1 MSGLRE
7 RPETP
12 ARERTLKLNQLRIL
26 VAAVERGSM
35 RSASR
40 QLNIPQPVISR
51 SVQQLESELGVKLFE
66 RTPSGLVVT
75 RVGEMV
81 IRRAKIIQSELQRTL
96 EEVEQFKGIEV
107 GTISLGLSTAAHVAI
122 LPKIFNPFHRRF
134 PKVRLNIVE
143 GLFPVLETDIRDGL
157 IDIYVGPVA
166 KTPQSGDLLI
176 EPLFAN
182 ERIIIGRHNHPLAAA
197 TTVKELGGAE
207 WVTTPVASDAEN
219 EVNAIFESVGMPP
232 PAIVVQAKSWLSII
246 SIVASSDLLA
256 PMPQQWQEFIAA
268 TNFVVRIPVSETTYA
283 PAICTVRQARLPL
296 TPAAQYLS
304 DLIDRAAANHARTM
318 TPPAT
323 LP

>member
-1 MSGLRE
+1 M
-7 RPETP
+7 
-12 ARERTLKLNQLRIL
+12 KLNHLRIL

-51 SVQQLESELGVKLFE
+51 VVQQLESELGVKLFE
-66 RTPSGLVVT
+66 RTSSGLVVT
-75 RVGEMV
+75 PVGEMV
-81 IRRAKIIQSELQRTL
+81 IRRAKVIQSEVQRTL
-96 EEVEQFKGIEV
+96 DEVEQYKGVEV
-107 GTISLGLSTAAHVAI
+107 GTISLGLSTAAHVAV
-122 LPKIFNPFHRRF
+122 LPKIFTPFHKRF
-134 PKVRLNIVE
+134 PNVRLNVIE
-143 GLFPVLETDIRDGL
+143 GLFPILESDIRDGL

-166 KTPQSGDLLI
+166 QTPQSSDLLI
-176 EPLFAN
+176 ESLFPN
-182 ERIIIGRHNHPLAAA
+182 ERIIIGRHNHPLGGA
-197 TTVKELGGAE
+197 TSVTELGGAE

-232 PAIVVQAKSWLSII
+232 PTIAAQAKSWLSII

-268 TNFVVRIPVSETTYA
+268 TSLVVRIPVRETTYA
-283 PAICTVRQARLPL
+283 PEICTVRQARLPL

-304 DLIDRAAANHARTM
+304 DLIHRAAANHARTL
-318 TPPAT
+318 ASSNA

>member
-1 MSGLRE
+1 M
-7 RPETP
+7 
-12 ARERTLKLNQLRIL
+12 KLNHLRIL

-51 SVQQLESELGVKLFE
+51 SIQQLETELGVKLFE
-66 RTPSGLVVT
+66 RTPSGLILT
-75 RVGEMV
+75 KVGEMV
-81 IRRAKIIQSELQRTL
+81 IRRAKIIQSELQRTV
-96 EEVEQFKGIEV
+96 EEVEQFKGVEV

-134 PKVRLNIVE
+134 PKVRLNVLE
-143 GLFPVLETDIRDGL
+143 GLFPVLEPDIRDGL
-157 IDIYVGPVA
+157 VDIYVGPVA

-182 ERIIIGRHNHPLAAA
+182 ERIIIGRHNHPLGAA
-197 TTVKELGGAE
+197 TSVKELATAE
-207 WVTTPVASDAEN
+207 WVTTPVASDFEN
-219 EVNAIFESVGMPP
+219 EVNAIFEFVGMPP
-232 PAIVVQAKSWLSII
+232 PVIAAQAKSWLSII

-268 TNFVVRIPVSETTYA
+268 TKFVLRLPIQETTYA
-283 PAICTVRQARLPL
+283 PPICLVRQARLPL

-304 DLIDRAAANHARTM
+304 DLIHRAAANHARTM
-318 TPPAT
+318 APSAEVA
-323 LP
+323 